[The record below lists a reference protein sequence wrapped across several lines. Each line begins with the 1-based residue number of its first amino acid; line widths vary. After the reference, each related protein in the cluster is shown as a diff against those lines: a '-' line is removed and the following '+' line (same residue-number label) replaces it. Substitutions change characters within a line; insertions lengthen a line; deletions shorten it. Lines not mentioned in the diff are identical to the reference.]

1 MEPGSRPSP
10 CKAWCPHNYTSLS
23 FLSRGTPTTLPS
35 PRSRAAHVRKKPIV
49 MKKTGIINAPIS
61 TVIAHLGHSDMLAV
75 ADAGLPIPDT
85 TQRIDLAL
93 KPGIPGFLETL
104 EVVLTEM
111 FVEKAYV
118 SEDISTKSPHI
129 YAGIQKLLGDVPIEA
144 LPHEDFKKLSGSTK
158 AIIRSAEFTPFANV
172 ILVAG
177 AWGFKL

>member
-1 MEPGSRPSP
+1 
-10 CKAWCPHNYTSLS
+10 
-23 FLSRGTPTTLPS
+23 
-35 PRSRAAHVRKKPIV
+35 

-61 TVIAHLGHSDMLAV
+61 TVVAHLEHSDMLTI
-75 ADAGLPIPDT
+75 ADAGLPVPST

-93 KPGIPGFLETL
+93 KSGVPGFLETL

-118 SEDISTKSPHI
+118 SVDILTKSPHI
-129 YAGIQKLLGDVPIEA
+129 YTGIQKLLGNVPIET
-144 LPHEDFKKLSGSTK
+144 LSHPEFKKLTGSTK
-158 AIIRSAEFTPFANV
+158 AIIRTAEFTPFANV